1 MRSSD
6 IPAVAFALLTL
17 TIIGLT
23 AYYLPML
30 PDQIATHF
38 GPGGRPNGWHN
49 HAGFIN
55 IVSICIALAAV
66 IFLSGALVDRLP
78 DVWINIPNK
87 GYWLAPG
94 RRDDTLA
101 FVRSWLHW
109 MGVLILGNLTLV
121 VDMGLR
127 ANLTPPSHFPDY
139 APWVVATGAS
149 LMAAMVIG
157 LVWRFR

>member
-23 AYYLPML
+23 AFYLPML

-49 HAGFIN
+49 HADFIN
-55 IVSICIALAAV
+55 IVAICVALAAV

-127 ANLTPPSHFPDY
+127 ANLTAPSHFPDY